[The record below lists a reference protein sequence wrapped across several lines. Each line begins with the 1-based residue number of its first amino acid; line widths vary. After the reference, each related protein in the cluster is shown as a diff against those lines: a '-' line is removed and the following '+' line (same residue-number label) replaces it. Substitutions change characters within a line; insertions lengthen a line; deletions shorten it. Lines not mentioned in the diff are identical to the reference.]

1 MLTNLTQQ
9 NEVFMAIK
17 FYGGSI
23 ESCGTG
29 VIAPK
34 EVDVEFH
41 EGFKMKNCG
50 AGVALYAT
58 AEELKIL
65 QEKSGEYFQ
74 ELKELAEKLA
84 ATQPD
89 QRKAVLTASTVF
101 AALAVGSNAA
111 TVMQFLIEHFPTFA
125 QLLQ

>member
-1 MLTNLTQQ
+1 
-9 NEVFMAIK
+9 MALK
-17 FYGGSI
+17 LYGGSI
-23 ESCGTG
+23 VGCGTG
-29 VIAPK
+29 IIAPK

-41 EGFKMKNCG
+41 EGFEMKDCG
-50 AGVALYAT
+50 TGVVLYAT
-58 AEELKIL
+58 TEELKIL
-65 QEKSGEYFQ
+65 QEKSKEHFK
-74 ELKELAEKLA
+74 ELKALAEKLA

-111 TVMQFLIEHFPTFA
+111 TVMQFLIDHFPTFA